1 MCVGLLKRIGLIL
14 VAIAFLSGGLPRMSM
29 FSAGSASA
37 VMTSLH
43 AHDMHSA
50 QAAAHPDGDCA
61 SPGKKAPA
69 CQHPDD
75 CLACVLFD
83 LPAKVRPAAAM
94 SWTRLVFQPS
104 TPSPSGVTPPPELF
118 PPIRQS

>member
-1 MCVGLLKRIGLIL
+1 MCIGLLKRIGLIL

-29 FSAGSASA
+29 FRAAA
-37 VMTSLH
+37 APAPTMSLH

-50 QAAAHPDGDCA
+50 QAAHHDDDCA
-61 SPGKKAPA
+61 ALGKKTPA

-83 LPAKVRPAAAM
+83 LPAKVRPAAALR
-94 SWTRLVFQPS
+94 WTRLVFQPS
-104 TPSPSGVTPPPELF
+104 TPSPSGVTLSPELF